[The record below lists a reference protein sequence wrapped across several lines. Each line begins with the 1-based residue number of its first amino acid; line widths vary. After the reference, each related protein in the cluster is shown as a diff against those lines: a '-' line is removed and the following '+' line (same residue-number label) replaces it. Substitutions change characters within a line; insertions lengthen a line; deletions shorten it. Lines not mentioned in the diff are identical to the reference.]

1 MFLYVNIL
9 YKSFYPYFL
18 DKNIPEIND
27 LVVILKYSVIAVDF
41 DGTIVNNEYP
51 QIGELIPA
59 AKKTLTKFKDNGG
72 YIIIWTCR
80 TGKLLREAVEF
91 LRYEGIPFDTI
102 NENIPHRIK
111 EYGTDP
117 RKVGADLY
125 IDDKSPG
132 GVDWELIAKMLGVD

>member
-1 MFLYVNIL
+1 M
-9 YKSFYPYFL
+9 
-18 DKNIPEIND
+18 
-27 LVVILKYSVIAVDF
+27 KYSVIAVDF

-59 AKKTLTKFKDNGG
+59 AKKTLTKFKEKGG

-80 TGKLLREAVEF
+80 TGNSLKEAVRF
-91 LRYEGIPFDTI
+91 LDEQNISYDTI

-117 RKVGADLY
+117 RKVGTDMY
-125 IDDKSPG
+125 IDDRSPN
-132 GVDWELIAKMLGVD
+132 GVDWELIAKMLGVS